1 MLEGKSIWI
10 TRPEGQAE
18 KLKLVLEENGAQAR
32 LLPMLA
38 IEPVASDAKIKALV
52 LNLDK
57 YDLLF
62 FISTNA
68 ATLGMDLIHNYWP
81 QFPAELEIYAVG
93 PTTAQVIESY
103 DLKAEFPV
111 ERMSSEALLALD
123 SLSDVAGK
131 KALIVRGVGGRELL
145 ATALKEKGA
154 AVDYLELYQRTCPVY
169 TPGELAQLYGENTPA
184 GVVVSSTEALDNFSA
199 LLARDNIPLDC
210 VPLFV
215 SSDRIAEN
223 AAAAGFQQTIT
234 MSGADDKAII
244 DSLKTFFN
252 SATHRENDV

>member
-18 KLKLVLEENGAQAR
+18 KLKPVLAQAGAQVT

-38 IEPVASDAKIKALV
+38 IEPVPVDAKIKALV
-52 LNLDK
+52 MNLDQ

-68 ATLGMDLIHNYWP
+68 ATLGMELIQNYWP
-81 QFPAELEIYAVG
+81 QFPAELAVFAVG
-93 PTTAQVIESY
+93 PTTAEVIEKY
-103 DLKAEFPV
+103 DLKAEFPAG
-111 ERMSSEALLALD
+111 RMSSEALLALD
-123 SLSDVAGK
+123 SLNNVAGK
-131 KALIVRGVGGRELL
+131 KALIVRGLGGRELL
-145 ATALKEKGA
+145 ATALREKGA
-154 AVDYLELYQRTCPVY
+154 SVDYLEIYQRTCPVY
-169 TPGELAQLYGENTPA
+169 QPGELAQLYRDVTPKA
-184 GVVVSSTEALDNFSA
+184 VVVSSTEALENFA
-199 LLARDNIPLDC
+199 RLLASDNIALKS

-223 AAAAGFQQTIT
+223 AVAAGFEQTIT

-244 DSLKTFFN
+244 QSLNGFFN
-252 SATHRENDV
+252 AEAH

>member
-1 MLEGKSIWI
+1 MLEGRSIWI

-18 KLKLVLEENGAQAR
+18 KLKAVLEDSGAHAK

-38 IEPVASDAKIKALV
+38 IEPVAIDAKIKALV

-81 QFPAELEIYAVG
+81 QFPDQLKIYAVG
-93 PTTAQVIESY
+93 PTTADVIETY
-103 DLKAEFPV
+103 DLQAEFPL
-111 ERMSSEALLALD
+111 ERMSSEALLALE

-131 KALIVRGVGGRELL
+131 KALIVRGIGGRELL
-145 ATALKEKGA
+145 ATALREKGA
-154 AVDYLELYQRTCPVY
+154 AVEYLELYRRTCPDY
-169 TPGELAQLYGENTPA
+169 IPGELAQLCRDEMPA
-184 GVVVSSTEALDNFSA
+184 GVVVSSTEALENFSA
-199 LLARDNIPLDC
+199 LLANDKITLDSI
-210 VPLFV
+210 PLFV

-234 MSGADDKAII
+234 MSGADDRAII
-244 DSLKTFFN
+244 DSLNTFFN
-252 SATHRENDV
+252 SDTHRENDV